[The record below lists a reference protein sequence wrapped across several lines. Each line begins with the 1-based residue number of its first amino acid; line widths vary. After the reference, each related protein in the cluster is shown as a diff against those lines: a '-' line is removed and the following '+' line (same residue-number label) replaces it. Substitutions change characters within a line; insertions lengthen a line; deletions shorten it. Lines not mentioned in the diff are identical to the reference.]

1 MYIVKIMQEQIR
13 KSNFDEKSKN
23 KNYEFVTVFAYR
35 YLQEAI
41 MAATDSSGYL
51 FFLAGISRSKLNNL
65 NDFDMKIYQK
75 RSSETKQIIY
85 NFKNGLIAILK
96 SVEE

>member
-1 MYIVKIMQEQIR
+1 MQEQIR

-41 MAATDSSGYL
+41 MSATDSSGFVL
-51 FFLAGISRSKLNNL
+51 LGWN
-65 NDFDMKIYQK
+65 
-75 RSSETKQIIY
+75 
-85 NFKNGLIAILK
+85 
-96 SVEE
+96 